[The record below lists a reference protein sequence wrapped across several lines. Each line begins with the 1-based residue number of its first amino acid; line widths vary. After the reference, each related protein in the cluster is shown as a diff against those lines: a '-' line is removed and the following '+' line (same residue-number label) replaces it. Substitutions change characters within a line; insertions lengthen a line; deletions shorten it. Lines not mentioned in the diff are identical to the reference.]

1 MKKYMFLSAALLL
14 FTASCSNDEN
24 NEQKEQTQA
33 VQFSFTNEDFGEDET
48 LTRSAETAKPQIVDL
63 GDCEAEITVESEPAA
78 KTRGALSPANGHY
91 TIRAYQAGTLKDEMK
106 GTFSAGTFTPD
117 ASSRDKLRLP
127 YGTYDLVAF
136 NDDVTVSGTNL
147 STTRDK
153 AETARMGFATVNITS
168 PTPIQ
173 VQFTMKHIGC
183 RLRTRFVC
191 QKDIPNSITAQ
202 LKATAANVIPTSLD
216 YNPAT
221 KLYTE
226 TNGTIAVEANNS
238 PASTETKYT
247 ASNFGRNYSYTSTST
262 YHYFLPTTQGSKLKL
277 DFSAGTVFWKPII
290 STIPKLNA
298 TLSMQSGKSYLV
310 KIKLKPN
317 FTYLMSD
324 GTTGFFRETTF
335 GGGTKTPI
343 AIVLDQTQKIAM
355 ALRNAKD
362 NFFPRQTMNW
372 TGLGNTTQRNKN
384 MKTNYADLLLLED
397 GYHETWDASA
407 STDNTTVKG
416 LSADYPAFKAAGDYT
431 PGVSLSGTLTG
442 KKWYLPA
449 LGEWKY
455 LYLNLC
461 FGRATDIGVRS
472 LSGNWYPE
480 LLTTAIAQVGGT
492 VISYYGESDW
502 ANDTYWSSSEH
513 FDSGWGSFSAATMY
527 FWGDALAWNHS
538 SVNSP
543 GSVVRPFIRY

>member
-48 LTRSAETAKPQIVDL
+48 LTRASETAKPQIVDL
-63 GDCEAEITVESEPAA
+63 GDCEAEITVESEPTA

-106 GTFSAGTFTPD
+106 GTFSSGTFTPD
-117 ASSRDKLRLP
+117 ASSSKKSRLP
-127 YGTYDLVAF
+127 YGTYDFVAF

-226 TNGTIAVEANNS
+226 TN
-238 PASTETKYT
+238 
-247 ASNFGRNYSYTSTST
+247 
-262 YHYFLPTTQGSKLKL
+262 
-277 DFSAGTVFWKPII
+277 
-290 STIPKLNA
+290 
-298 TLSMQSGKSYLV
+298 
-310 KIKLKPN
+310 
-317 FTYLMSD
+317 
-324 GTTGFFRETTF
+324 
-335 GGGTKTPI
+335 
-343 AIVLDQTQKIAM
+343 
-355 ALRNAKD
+355 
-362 NFFPRQTMNW
+362 
-372 TGLGNTTQRNKN
+372 
-384 MKTNYADLLLLED
+384 
-397 GYHETWDASA
+397 
-407 STDNTTVKG
+407 
-416 LSADYPAFKAAGDYT
+416 
-431 PGVSLSGTLTG
+431 
-442 KKWYLPA
+442 
-449 LGEWKY
+449 
-455 LYLNLC
+455 
-461 FGRATDIGVRS
+461 
-472 LSGNWYPE
+472 
-480 LLTTAIAQVGGT
+480 
-492 VISYYGESDW
+492 
-502 ANDTYWSSSEH
+502 
-513 FDSGWGSFSAATMY
+513 
-527 FWGDALAWNHS
+527 
-538 SVNSP
+538 
-543 GSVVRPFIRY
+543 